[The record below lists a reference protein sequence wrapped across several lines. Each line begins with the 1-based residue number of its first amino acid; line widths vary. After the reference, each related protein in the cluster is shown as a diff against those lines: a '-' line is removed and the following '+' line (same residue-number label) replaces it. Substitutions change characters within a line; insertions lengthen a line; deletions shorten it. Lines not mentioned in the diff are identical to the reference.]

1 MALRTDDD
9 EPELREEEQEE
20 LQGQMS
26 FLDHLEELRS
36 RILKMLIA
44 VGIGFAGCFYFA
56 HQLFWAVQRPIRSAG
71 VKLVVTSVTEGFNLE
86 IKLALLAAVFLTA
99 PFLMAQIWL
108 FVSPGL
114 YKRERRYAMP
124 FIVSSSLLFVIGGL
138 FGYFIAFPFAL
149 QYLTIYNKDMGVEP
163 MYTADT
169 YFDLFIG
176 VELGLGLVFEIP
188 AVIFVLSRI
197 GLVSGSFLL
206 RNTKY
211 AVLIAA
217 IAAAIITP
225 TGDIPNM
232 MVMAVPM
239 VALYLLG
246 VVVAYIFGKKR
257 KKEEEA

>member
-1 MALRTDDD
+1 MALRTEDD
-9 EPELREEEQEE
+9 PELREEANEEE
-20 LQGQMS
+20 LHGQMS

-44 VGIGFAGCFYFA
+44 IGIGFAGCFYFA
-56 HQLFWAVQRPIRSAG
+56 HKLFWAVQRPIQSAG

-86 IKLALLAAVFLTA
+86 IKLALMAAVFLTA
-99 PFLMAQIWL
+99 PFLMAQVWL

-114 YKRERRYAMP
+114 YKRERRYALP
-124 FIVSSSLLFVIGGL
+124 FIISSSLLFVVGGL

-149 QYLTIYNKDMGVEP
+149 QYLTLYNKEMGVEP
-163 MYTADT
+163 MYTAAT

-206 RNTKY
+206 KNTKY

-239 VALYLLG
+239 MALYMLG
-246 VVVAYIFGKKR
+246 VVVAYVFGKKR
-257 KKEEEA
+257 KKEEE